1 MARLSNAPVART
13 GLFDEDFQRR
23 LEVLAIVARRIR
35 SGQQRAERRSKK
47 LGSGIEFADYRPY
60 AAGDDFRYLDW
71 NVYQRLGKLLTRLFE
86 EEEDLLVH
94 ILIDASRSMAFGEP
108 SKLDYA
114 KQVAAALAHITLS
127 TLDRVQL
134 TVLQSEKRQELPA
147 TRGRQQILR
156 IFDFLGDIEG
166 SGKTDLASQIKTFCA
181 RNRRRGVAIV
191 ISDFYD
197 PNGFETA
204 LQTLRYN
211 RFDTYALQLVD
222 PHEFD
227 QRLLGDVQ
235 VVDAE
240 TGEARE
246 VTLTPGLKKKLLT
259 AKAAFDDSLE
269 VFCANKQITQFA
281 LRTDVPFDESVLTM
295 LRRGGLVR

>member
-94 ILIDASRSMAFGEP
+94 ILIDASKSMAFGQP
-108 SKLDYA
+108 PKLDYA

-127 TLDRVQL
+127 TLDRVQM
-134 TVLQSEKRQELPA
+134 TVLQSGKRLELPA

-156 IFDFLGDIEG
+156 IFDFLSDIQGQGE
-166 SGKTDLASQIKTFCA
+166 TDLGAQLKTFCA

-197 PNGFETA
+197 PKGFETA

-211 RFDTYALQLVD
+211 RFETYALQLVD
-222 PHEFD
+222 PSEFD
-227 QRLLGDVQ
+227 HRLLGDIQ

-246 VTLTPGLKKKLLT
+246 VTLTPALRNKLLE
-259 AKAAFDDSLE
+259 AKSNFDESLE
-269 VFCANKQITQFA
+269 QFCASKQITQFA
-281 LRTDVPFDESVLTM
+281 LSTDVAFDESVLTL
-295 LRRGGLVR
+295 LRRGGLLR